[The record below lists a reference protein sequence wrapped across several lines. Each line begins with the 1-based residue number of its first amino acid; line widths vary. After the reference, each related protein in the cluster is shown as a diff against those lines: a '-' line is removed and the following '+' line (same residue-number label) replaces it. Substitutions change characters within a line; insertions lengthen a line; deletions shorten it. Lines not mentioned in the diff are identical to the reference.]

1 MKKIFT
7 ITAAIL
13 LYAASFSQTTIKF
26 KGKDFIIAGQ
36 SAGAIKGKNDNP
48 VSYECYWDV
57 NTDTKTIR
65 GTTVQ
70 TFKNDVAGDGKDIE
84 VRTALLSD
92 LNLELLDTGI
102 HEDTLMFSD
111 KVYPVSLYTKENQ
124 DLVKSWS
131 CYRFSEG
138 DKLEATD
145 NVWNIQVVFARKE
158 DAQAFIQT
166 VKSIK

>member
-1 MKKIFT
+1 MKKALL
-7 ITAAIL
+7 ITAAVL
-13 LYAASFSQTTIKF
+13 LYAVSFSQTTIKF
-26 KGKDFIIAGQ
+26 KGKDFVVAGK

-48 VSYECYWDV
+48 VSYECYWDI
-57 NTDTKTIR
+57 NPETKTIT

-84 VRTALLSD
+84 VRRGLLSD

-102 HEDTLMFSD
+102 QEDTLMFSNT
-111 KVYPVSLYTKENQ
+111 VYPVSLYTKENQ
-124 DLVKSWS
+124 NLVKSWS
-131 CYRFSEG
+131 CYRFSKG

-166 VKSIK
+166 LKSIK